1 MSDTVSRLPASGT
14 TADLILTNARV
25 LTMDPD
31 QPRAEA
37 VSISGEHILA
47 VGSAAR
53 IAALAGPHTR
63 IIDANGQTLL
73 PGFFEG
79 HVHVGLGGA
88 DLTHLHIGH
97 LHGAEAVGDAFRA
110 FAARNPDMPLL
121 MAQEAHYAI
130 LGKPAS
136 RHDLDAMIADRPIAM
151 MSPDL
156 HTVWANTAALKAA
169 GLLHGAPMPHGHE
182 VVMGEDGF
190 ATGELREF
198 EAFGPLIAFAGEGRI
213 NLGIATGEEPSPRP
227 TEAERA
233 ADKALLLKGMQHCA
247 AHGVTSL
254 VNMDGNRY
262 TLELLAEMQ
271 AEGTLPLR
279 VKVPFHFKP
288 HMGLEALDRA
298 SAMAADFH
306 DDWVSSGFVKM
317 FMDGVIDSRTA
328 YMLQDYPDQPGHRAE
343 PLFPAERF
351 DQIATEIDR
360 RGLQIAV
367 HAIGDGAVRQVIDG
381 YEAARTANG
390 PRDSR
395 HRIEHIELIDPT
407 DVPRLGAL
415 GITASL
421 QPPHA
426 PGAMDFPLQPAMSY
440 IRPER
445 WPDAYQW
452 RSLAEAGAP
461 LAFSSDWPVTDV
473 SVLRG
478 IAAALTRQPFQ
489 GARDERLPLME
500 VLHAY
505 TAGGAWAAHREHV
518 TGTLRPGLAADLV
531 LLGGD
536 IEATAPTAIPALGV
550 ALTICGGRVVYEGEQ
565 IGQQN

>member
-1 MSDTVSRLPASGT
+1 MITP
-14 TADLILTNARV
+14 DLILTQARV

-31 QPRAEA
+31 RPRAEA
-37 VSISGEHILA
+37 VTLAGGRILA
-47 VGSAAR
+47 VGSAAE
-53 IAALAGPHTR
+53 IAALAGPGTR
-63 IIDANGQTLL
+63 IIDAGGRTLL

-97 LHGAEAVGDAFRA
+97 LHGAEAVGAAFRD
-110 FAARNPDMPLL
+110 FAAANPDAALL
-121 MAQEAHYAI
+121 MAQEAHYGI
-130 LGKPAS
+130 LGQPAT

-169 GLLHGAPMPHGHE
+169 GLLHGARMPHGHE
-182 VVMGEDGF
+182 VVLGEDGL

-198 EAFGPLIAFAGEGRI
+198 EAFGPLIAHAGEGRI
-213 NLGIATGEEPSPRP
+213 NLGIATGEEPDPAP
-227 TEAERA
+227 TAAERA

-262 TLELLAEMQ
+262 TLELLAEMR
-271 AEGTLPLR
+271 AEGRLPLR

-288 HMGLEALDRA
+288 HMGPDALDRA
-298 SAMAADFH
+298 SRMAAEFDG
-306 DDWVSSGFVKM
+306 DWISSGFVKM
-317 FMDGVIDSRTA
+317 FMDGVMDSRTA
-328 YMLQDYPDQPGHRAE
+328 YLLQDYPDQPGHRSA
-343 PLFPAERF
+343 PLFSPERF
-351 DQIATEIDR
+351 DRIATEIDR

-367 HAIGDGAVRQVIDG
+367 HAIGDGAVRVVIDG
-381 YEAARTANG
+381 YQAARAANG

-395 HRIEHIELIDPT
+395 HRIEHIELIDPA

-426 PGAMDFPLQPAMSY
+426 PGAMDFPQEPTLSRIGAA
-440 IRPER
+440 R
-445 WPDAYQW
+445 WADAYLC
-452 RSLAEAGAP
+452 RSLAEAGAAI
-461 LAFSSDWPVTDV
+461 AFSSDWPVADV

-478 IAAALTRQPFQ
+478 IAAALTRRPYD
-489 GARDERLPLME
+489 GARDERLSLMQ

-505 TAGGAWAAHREHV
+505 TAGGAWAAHRDHV

-531 LLGGD
+531 MLGGD
-536 IEATAPTAIPALGV
+536 IEATAPAAIPDLGV
-550 ALTICGGRVVYEGEQ
+550 ALTICGGRIIHDAGMA
-565 IGQQN
+565 G

>member
-1 MSDTVSRLPASGT
+1 MIA
-14 TADLILTNARV
+14 ADLILTNARV
-25 LTMDPD
+25 LTMDRD

-37 VSISGEHILA
+37 VALAGARILA
-47 VGSAAR
+47 VGSAAD
-53 IAALAGPHTR
+53 IAALAGPETR
-63 IIDANGQTLL
+63 IIDAGGRTVL

-97 LHGAEAVGDAFRA
+97 LHGAEAVGAAFRG
-110 FAARNPDMPLL
+110 FAAANPDLPLL
-121 MAQEAHYAI
+121 MAQEAHYGI
-130 LGKPAS
+130 LDRPAT

-156 HTVWANTAALKAA
+156 HTVWANTAALRAA
-169 GLLHGAPMPHGHE
+169 GLLHGAEMPHGHE
-182 VVMGEDGF
+182 VVMGEDGL

-213 NLGIATGEEPSPRP
+213 NLGIATGEEPDPRP
-227 TEAERA
+227 TEAERD
-233 ADKALLLKGMQHCA
+233 ADKALLLKGMMHCA

-262 TLELLAEMQ
+262 TLELLAEMR

-288 HMGLEALDRA
+288 HMGLDALDRA
-298 SAMAADFH
+298 SAMAAEFD
-306 DDWVSSGFVKM
+306 DDWISSGFVKM

-328 YMLQDYPDQPGHRAE
+328 YMLQDYPDQPGHRSE
-343 PLFPAERF
+343 PLFPPARFAE
-351 DQIATEIDR
+351 IATEIDR

-367 HAIGDGAVRQVIDG
+367 HAIGDGAVRTVIDG
-381 YEAARTANG
+381 YQAAQAANG

-395 HRIEHIELIDPT
+395 HRIEHIELIDPA
-407 DVPRLGAL
+407 DVPRLGTL

-421 QPPHA
+421 QPPHV
-426 PGAMDFPLQPAMSY
+426 PGAMDFPLQPTLSRIGAA
-440 IRPER
+440 RLA
-445 WPDAYQW
+445 DAYQC
-452 RSLAEAGAP
+452 RSLADAGAP
-461 LAFSSDWPVTDV
+461 VAFSSDWPVADV

-478 IAAALTRQPFQ
+478 ISAALTREPYD
-489 GARDERLPLME
+489 GARNERLSLTE

-505 TAGGAWAAHREHV
+505 TAAGAWAAHRDHV
-518 TGTLRPGLAADLV
+518 TGTLRLGLAADLV

-536 IEATAPTAIPALGV
+536 IDATDPTGIPDLGV
-550 ALTICGGRVVYEGEQ
+550 ILTICGGRIIHDAGRLD
-565 IGQQN
+565 